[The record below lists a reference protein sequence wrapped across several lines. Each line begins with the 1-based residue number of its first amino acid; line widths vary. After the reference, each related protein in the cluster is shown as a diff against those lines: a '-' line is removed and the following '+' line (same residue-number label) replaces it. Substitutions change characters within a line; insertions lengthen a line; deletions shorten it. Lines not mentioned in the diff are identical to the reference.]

1 MADWI
6 KCDLNAQNIKT
17 KTEKAVLISMPHSS
31 KFDGFQFW
39 HPQKL
44 VREVG
49 GRGYFYTFSFT
60 NEFEFKLKKMGQ
72 GRYNKFEVIDEKTIS
87 ADEMIEAFKG

>member
-6 KCDLNAQNIKT
+6 KCDLNAQNIKV
-17 KTEKAVLISMPHSS
+17 KTEKAVLITMPHSS

-39 HPQKL
+39 HPIKL
-44 VREVG
+44 VRRVG
-49 GRGYFYTFSFT
+49 IGYFYTFSFT

-72 GRYNKFEVIDEKTIS
+72 GRYNRSEVIDEKTIS